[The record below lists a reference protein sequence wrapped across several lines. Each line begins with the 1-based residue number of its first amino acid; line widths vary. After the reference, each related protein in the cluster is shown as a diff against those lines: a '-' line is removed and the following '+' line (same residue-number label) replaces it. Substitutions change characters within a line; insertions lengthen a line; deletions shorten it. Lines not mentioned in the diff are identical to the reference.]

1 MNWEGAGTMVAI
13 SVAIS
18 TLMGFVFSLMIRSA
32 IAEATSKLTAELHA
46 LVSNT
51 YVRKDVY
58 ERDLKETRRGIR
70 WIAQSD
76 EGEED

>member
-1 MNWEGAGTMVAI
+1 MSWDTAGTMVAI

-18 TLMGFVFSLMIRSA
+18 TLMGFVVSLMIRSA
-32 IAEATSKLTAELHA
+32 IAEATNKLTDELHA
-46 LVSNT
+46 LVNNN

-70 WIAQSD
+70 WIANTGD
-76 EGEED
+76 GED